1 MDLKF
6 SCIIIDDEESAREE
20 LIKLLAVYPEIEIID
35 QATSGQDGIKQIEK
49 HQPDLIFLDL
59 EMPVMNGFEMFS
71 KLKKQPK
78 VIFMTTL
85 DEGAFKIFEKKGLD
99 YLVKPFQKS
108 ALAKNIAQL
117 KVTHKPLAMPLK
129 NLLEQF
135 KLKL

>member
-20 LIKLLAVYPEIEIID
+20 LINLLADHQEIEIID
-35 QATSGQDGIKQIEK
+35 QAASGQEGIKLIEK

-85 DEGAFKIFEKKGLD
+85 DEGAFKIFEEKGLD
-99 YLVKPFQKS
+99 YLIKPFQKA

-117 KVTHKPLAMPLK
+117 KVIHKPLAMPLK
-129 NLLEQF
+129 NLLDQF